1 MIQTA
6 MILAAGRG
14 TRMQHLTDT
23 RPKPLVR
30 VAGKTLL
37 DAALDKAVAAGV
49 QNVVVN
55 VCYLGEQ
62 IERALANR
70 PFPIHFSREE
80 TALETGGGI
89 LNALPVL
96 CQNGGEEGFF
106 ALNADT
112 LWDDKTISVF
122 DHLRA
127 AWNPDCMDALLALIP
142 IENTFG
148 DVKDGNYFIENGR
161 PRRQKPGETNIPY
174 VFMGVQILHPRLF
187 SGMTP
192 GVFSVRDLYD
202 KAQQNGRLSAVIHDG
217 RWFHVGTPAA
227 VIQAESLLCPTT
239 ATKTI

>member
-1 MIQTA
+1 MIRTA

-14 TRMQHLTDT
+14 TRMQHLTDA

-37 DAALDKAVAAGV
+37 DAVLDKALNAGV

-55 VCYLGEQ
+55 VCYLGDQ
-62 IERALANR
+62 IERALDPR
-70 PFPIHFSREE
+70 PIPIHFSREE

-89 LNALPVL
+89 QKALPYL
-96 CQNGGEEGFF
+96 CQNGGADGFF

-112 LWDDKTISVF
+112 LWDDKTLSVF
-122 DHLRA
+122 DRLRA
-127 AWNPDCMDALLALIP
+127 AWNPQHMDALLALIP

-148 DVKDGNYFIENGR
+148 DVKDGNYFIENGL
-161 PRRQKPGETNIPY
+161 PRRQKPGETQIPF

-187 SGMTP
+187 DGVTP

-202 KAQQNGRLSAVIHDG
+202 KAQQKGRLRAVIHDG
-217 RWFHVGTPAA
+217 RWFHVGSPAA
-227 VIQAESLLCPTT
+227 VEQAELLLSATT
-239 ATKTI
+239 R